1 MITRRSYDF
10 CISCKRL
17 KKGQLKIYVQSYR
30 LLKIIKKKL
39 MEKLVY
45 YLSNLFLQRKL
56 KKKKF
61 LNMGSVKKNLITNQM
76 EDLR

>member
-1 MITRRSYDF
+1 
-10 CISCKRL
+10 
-17 KKGQLKIYVQSYR
+17 
-30 LLKIIKKKL
+30 